1 ASTTT
6 ARVQYQTPSRIA
18 YVSQTAF
25 EPAHGQRTP
34 APLQQHQAS
43 HGSFHHRT
51 TPGTLQYHQAVPG
64 ALYYQYT
71 NPEPLH
77 HHQTTP
83 RHHTYSSPHGGPVAS
98 PTVSSN
104 PTDHYSSIWSS
115 TSATS
120 HAASSNI
127 SVTPVQVKSHMV
139 KEVYN
144 VVEVYLK
151 ADVDPARIKAKKLIE
166 EEDLQ
171 SSPEWRCLYLTLP
184 LDQLPS
190 DEDCENLAPPRL
202 KIFTIVPYRKVL
214 HTSTSDTSVEPVT
227 ELATEPPTEQLTPM
241 NQDVAVHH
249 LMRLIAVEGVPFS
262 AATSKTLMALC
273 QLLNPRFE
281 FPSTVTLKSKLRQ
294 AVQRRQRQTVNYIY
308 ANVGREAITADAWTS
323 SHNKRKYLGITFYYM
338 TRDCRLSF
346 VVIGM
351 ERIAAAKV
359 AAEILAAAI
368 RKNGLLP
375 VGIATLAGNAPPI
388 SGALLTDN
396 ARFSN
401 GASFADNVPP
411 PNGTSLPDDACPASD
426 VRPVNGAVLSN
437 GTTSADGAPPLT
449 VDPPPTSTPPPTVAS
464 LPTGA
469 PPTDGAP
476 AKVALSIGMPQSMDD
491 DLFFLTANATRWNS
505 KFHMVER
512 V

>member
-1 ASTTT
+1 MLIFDDDDNDSVNRSEFSSYSDSHDAPDEKSEQ
-6 ARVQYQTPSRIA
+6 VFRIA

-25 EPAHGQRTP
+25 ELAHGQRTP
-34 APLQQHQAS
+34 ALPQQHQAS

-120 HAASSNI
+120 HAASFNI

-190 DEDCENLAPPRL
+190 DENCENLAPPRL

-214 HTSTSDTSVEPVT
+214 HTSKSDTSVEPVT

-241 NQDVAVHH
+241 SK
-249 LMRLIAVEGVPFS
+249 GK
-262 AATSKTLMALC
+262 ATSNSRGKSNSKRVGEQFHC
-273 QLLNPRFE
+273 QLPRIVNNVQMKCTHHPE
-281 FPSTVTLKSKLRQ
+281 ATYGNNVRKL
-294 AVQRRQRQTVNYIY
+294 
-308 ANVGREAITADAWTS
+308 
-323 SHNKRKYLGITFYYM
+323 YLISQHPGVL
-338 TRDCRLSF
+338 D
-346 VVIGM
+346 
-351 ERIAAAKV
+351 
-359 AAEILAAAI
+359 AAI
-368 RKNGLLP
+368 EYFQTQQK
-375 VGIATLAGNAPPI
+375 IAQARQQLSDPPTPHTSRRSKTSTAKI
-388 SGALLTDN
+388 N
-396 ARFSN
+396 
-401 GASFADNVPP
+401 SF
-411 PNGTSLPDDACPASD
+411 TSL
-426 VRPVNGAVLSN
+426 
-437 GTTSADGAPPLT
+437 
-449 VDPPPTSTPPPTVAS
+449 
-464 LPTGA
+464 
-469 PPTDGAP
+469 
-476 AKVALSIGMPQSMDD
+476 
-491 DLFFLTANATRWNS
+491 
-505 KFHMVER
+505 
-512 V
+512 

>member
-1 ASTTT
+1 
-6 ARVQYQTPSRIA
+6 
-18 YVSQTAF
+18 
-25 EPAHGQRTP
+25 
-34 APLQQHQAS
+34 
-43 HGSFHHRT
+43 
-51 TPGTLQYHQAVPG
+51 
-64 ALYYQYT
+64 
-71 NPEPLH
+71 
-77 HHQTTP
+77 
-83 RHHTYSSPHGGPVAS
+83 
-98 PTVSSN
+98 
-104 PTDHYSSIWSS
+104 
-115 TSATS
+115 
-120 HAASSNI
+120 
-127 SVTPVQVKSHMV
+127 
-139 KEVYN
+139 
-144 VVEVYLK
+144 
-151 ADVDPARIKAKKLIE
+151 
-166 EEDLQ
+166 
-171 SSPEWRCLYLTLP
+171 
-184 LDQLPS
+184 
-190 DEDCENLAPPRL
+190 
-202 KIFTIVPYRKVL
+202 
-214 HTSTSDTSVEPVT
+214 
-227 ELATEPPTEQLTPM
+227 
-241 NQDVAVHH
+241 
-249 LMRLIAVEGVPFS
+249 MRLVAVEGVPFS

-308 ANVGREAITADAWTS
+308 ANVGRGAITADAWTS
-323 SHNKRKYLGITFYYM
+323 SHNKIKYLGITFYYM

-375 VGIATLAGNAPPI
+375 VDIATLAGNAPPI

-401 GASFADNVPP
+401 GAPFADNVPP

-426 VRPVNGAVLSN
+426 VRPVNGAVISN